1 MQGIEYSYDNFK
13 SGLAIH
19 QGWIYGKAKVL
30 NFTFFKTATSTLYF
44 KAFKSANIKS
54 QVKAVTFNIEKS
66 NQVKIIGLNITSFD
80 GINASWDPEYNR
92 SDPNRLAG
100 VRLSFKEVGFLNAF
114 IEKRHIDLSYE
125 TLVKKN
131 QGN

>member
-1 MQGIEYSYDNFK
+1 
-13 SGLAIH
+13 
-19 QGWIYGKAKVL
+19 
-30 NFTFFKTATSTLYF
+30 
-44 KAFKSANIKS
+44 
-54 QVKAVTFNIEKS
+54 
-66 NQVKIIGLNITSFD
+66 LNITSFD

-92 SDPNRLAG
+92 WSDPNRLAG